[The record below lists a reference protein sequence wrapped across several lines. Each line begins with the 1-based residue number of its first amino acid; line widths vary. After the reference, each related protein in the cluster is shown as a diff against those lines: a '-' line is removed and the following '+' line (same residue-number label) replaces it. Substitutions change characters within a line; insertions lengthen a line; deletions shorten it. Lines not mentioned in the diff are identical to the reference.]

1 MVYVNT
7 LLIQRVLSEP
17 RWWRMMQ
24 AADLRALS
32 PLIYAHINPY
42 GRFDLDMDKRLPI
55 EALAL
60 AA

>member
-17 RWWRMMQ
+17 GWWQIMQ
-24 AADLRALS
+24 AEDYRALS
-32 PLIYAHINPY
+32 RLIYTHVNPY
-42 GRFDLDMDKRLPI
+42 GRFDLDMDKRVAI
-55 EALAL
+55 EAM